1 MSFVT
6 NKLLKKGILL
16 MKMSKIL
23 FALLLASPIATTI
36 SSEARPRSDERS
48 ERERRDRDERERRD
62 RITWERGDRIT
73 WERRDPGVRYPGNR
87 YPGNRYPGNR
97 YPGNRYPGYRGP
109 GYTDSYYGEAS
120 CSPDVKQ
127 KNVGILESTVNGLA
141 VTPEFANAE
150 VFRSSVADI
159 QSQTDMEARIAA
171 YCDLVGVDSR
181 SANEVAEFIGARD
194 LAPYVEVARSK
205 LGLTQEQAD
214 VLVRSLSQNLLS
226 GVND

>member
-1 MSFVT
+1 M
-6 NKLLKKGILL
+6 N
-16 MKMSKIL
+16 MSKIL

-62 RITWERGDRIT
+62 RITWERRDRSDWERGDRIT
-73 WERRDPGVRYPGNR
+73 WERRYPGV
-87 YPGNRYPGNR
+87 RYPGNR

-109 GYTDSYYGEAS
+109 GYSDSYYGEAS
-120 CSPDVKQ
+120 CSPEVKQ

-150 VFRSSVADI
+150 VFRASVADI

-194 LAPYVEVARSK
+194 LVPYVEVARSK

>member
-1 MSFVT
+1 
-6 NKLLKKGILL
+6 

-36 SSEARPRSDERS
+36 SSEARPRVDERS
-48 ERERRDRDERERRD
+48 ERNRRDRQERERRD

-73 WERRDPGVRYPGNR
+73 WERRDRSDWERGDRITWERRYPGSR

-97 YPGNRYPGYRGP
+97 YPGNRYPGYRDNGP
-109 GYTDSYYGEAS
+109 TDSYYGEAS
-120 CSPDVKQ
+120 CSPEVKQ
-127 KNVGILESTVNGLA
+127 KNVSILEDTVNGLA

-150 VFRSSVADI
+150 VFRSSVSTI
-159 QSQTDMEARIAA
+159 QSESNMEARIAA
-171 YCDLVGVDSR
+171 YCELVGVDSG
-181 SANEVAEFIGARD
+181 SASEVAEFIGARD

-205 LGLTQEQAD
+205 LQLTQEQAD
-214 VLVRSLSQNLLS
+214 VLVRSLSQNLLN